1 MGMGRE
7 GVRIEDKDEH
17 SECYHVGVPS
27 MGWTMYSQFQPLEL
41 GTLKLKFHHHW
52 KKKNQLSYSCWLSKA
67 IPYPVRDMCLTSFDS
82 HSRFSF
88 CPIL

>member
-1 MGMGRE
+1 MGTGRK

-52 KKKNQLSYSCWLSKA
+52 EKKSTKLLLLAIKCYPLSSTWYVSYL
-67 IPYPVRDMCLTSFDS
+67 I
-82 HSRFSF
+82 
-88 CPIL
+88 